1 MKAILLL
8 LIIFMTFPWAM
19 RLILQGQ
26 ISVSPGLHYLD
37 IAWGAKE
44 ESLWRKAL
52 LDSFIGLNLEH
63 KEALGKSPES

>member
-19 RLILQGQ
+19 RLIPQGQ
-26 ISVSPGLHYLD
+26 LSVSSGLHYLD
-37 IAWGAKE
+37 TAWGATE
-44 ESLWRKAL
+44 DSLWRKAL

-63 KEALGKSPES
+63 KEALR